1 MSERQPPSASVQAAE
16 ELLDLVLAEANEARR
31 EDVQARVHATCR
43 LLHDSRLRVDV
54 QPDEARVPSLVDAL
68 AAHAARLRAEGALP
82 PPRKAKARR
91 R

>member
-1 MSERQPPSASVQAAE
+1 
-16 ELLDLVLAEANEARR
+16 
-31 EDVQARVHATCR
+31 
-43 LLHDSRLRVDV
+43 VDV
-54 QPDEARVPSLVDAL
+54 QPDEARVPALVDAL